1 MPECL
6 QLVVPLV
13 AAEICGEKSWKT
25 NVHLNQII
33 TLVAE
38 ELVRVLEFVVRAE
51 VGQERVNQAFRAGVG
66 KVMRPTLKKY
76 LGGSQLEATG
86 RKCFNYPAIQ
96 F

>member
-6 QLVVPLV
+6 QLIVLLV
-13 AAEICGEKSWKT
+13 AVEICGEKAWKM

-51 VGQERVNQAFRAGVG
+51 VGQ
-66 KVMRPTLKKY
+66 
-76 LGGSQLEATG
+76 
-86 RKCFNYPAIQ
+86 RKE
-96 F
+96 

>member
-13 AAEICGEKSWKT
+13 AVEICGGKM

-38 ELVRVLEFVVRAE
+38 ESVRVLEFVVRAE
-51 VGQERVNQAFRAGVG
+51 VGQRKELTRLSA
-66 KVMRPTLKKY
+66 
-76 LGGSQLEATG
+76 LG
-86 RKCFNYPAIQ
+86 
-96 F
+96 